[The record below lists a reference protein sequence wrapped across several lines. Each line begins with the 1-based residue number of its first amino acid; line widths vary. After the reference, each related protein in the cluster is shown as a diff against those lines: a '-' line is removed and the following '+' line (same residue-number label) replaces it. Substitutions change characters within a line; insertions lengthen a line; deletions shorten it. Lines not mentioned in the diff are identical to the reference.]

1 MINADNTHLLS
12 GINMND
18 DRILHVYSALIRGA
32 SGPTHRALMPSN
44 LPAISSRF
52 TEDLLKGLNQLDL
65 SASRVSLNEFVHRM
79 MYNASST
86 AFFGPDFPLHTY
98 DDFMTFDH
106 GSPLISHRLGM
117 FARSATAA
125 RDALYAAWNRHLVG
139 HWVPE
144 ENGYMEGAVDVMTNI
159 YRELNKAD
167 LTPEEIH
174 RLMGLIIWTIHA
186 NVLGV
191 SIWVMCHLLT
201 DRDTYTRACQEIRAF
216 VDERFPHI
224 EDIAQIDPRVLEG
237 DDLPFLNSFIREVIR
252 TKTGL
257 GATRIATR
265 DAVIRDEGDKA
276 ILIREGE
283 IISVNVQGMHSSPEL
298 HSEPEVFKADRF
310 VEEEASY
317 KLYIFGMGKHI
328 VRSDFLFFA
337 WIERSD
343 MALQCAGRN
352 YANFVIRQFVISTL
366 ALYDI
371 QVEPNNPD
379 GTVSLP
385 EVEKCLG
392 LKFMVFFRPKNDL
405 SITFHKRVQ

>member
-1 MINADNTHLLS
+1 
-12 GINMND
+12 MND
-18 DRILHVYSALIRGA
+18 DRVAHVYSSLIGRA

-52 TEDLLKGLNQLDL
+52 TLDLIKELRQLDL
-65 SASRVSLNEFVHRM
+65 SAPQASLNEFVHRM

-86 AFFGPDFPLHTY
+86 AFFGPDFPLDTY

-106 GSPLISHRLGM
+106 GSPLISHRLGI
-117 FARSATAA
+117 FARSATTA
-125 RDALYAAWNRHLVG
+125 RDALYAAWNRHIVG

-144 ENGYMEGAVDVMTNI
+144 GNGHLEGAVDVMTNI

-167 LTPEEIH
+167 LTQEEID

-186 NVLGV
+186 NVLGL

-201 DRDTYTRACQEIRAF
+201 DRDTYTRACQEVRAF

-237 DDLPFLNSFIREVIR
+237 DDFPFLNSLIREVMR

-265 DAVIRDEGDKA
+265 DTVIRDKGDKA
-276 ILIREGE
+276 ILIRKGE

-310 VEEEASY
+310 AEEDASY

-328 VRSDFLFFA
+328 VRPRFLFF
-337 WIERSD
+337 ECRRSD
-343 MALQCAGRN
+343 
-352 YANFVIRQFVISTL
+352 IRFSSVPGEIMPISSF
-366 ALYDI
+366 
-371 QVEPNNPD
+371 
-379 GTVSLP
+379 VSLSF
-385 EVEKCLG
+385 CLWRCMTSRSN
-392 LKFMVFFRPKNDL
+392 LTNLMVP
-405 SITFHKRVQ
+405 